1 MDPCLPS
8 GIHPAP
14 EWSQRLPGFQVGPS
28 QSRGH
33 CGADSS
39 PRIPSI
45 PIPASS
51 PAQGHLG
58 SGALHSSF
66 RSCPSV
72 CPWIWEPP
80 WEQSLQQTTSPQLPN
95 FTPTAP
101 RDPRSCFGINPELIL
116 SEIPFS
122 RLNLGVVYAGICG
135 DSSPSPQALLGSIWA
150 RAGTGG
156 PHGAFPVGA
165 VSSSASNFSFFHEFI
180 PSFTP
185 LPRLQLQPQTHLC
198 TSGLAFAA
206 TRESSWELFT
216 SWIGAVFPPF
226 PGLGPSEPDT
236 EPGKLR
242 VRL

>member
-1 MDPCLPS
+1 M
-8 GIHPAP
+8 
-14 EWSQRLPGFQVGPS
+14 
-28 QSRGH
+28 
-33 CGADSS
+33 GAKSAANHKPPTPKFHSNS
-39 PRIPSI
+39 PRS
-45 PIPASS
+45 
-51 PAQGHLG
+51 
-58 SGALHSSF
+58 
-66 RSCPSV
+66 
-72 CPWIWEPP
+72 
-80 WEQSLQQTTSPQLPN
+80 
-95 FTPTAP
+95 
-101 RDPRSCFGINPELIL
+101 PRSRFGINPELL
-116 SEIPFS
+116 LPEIPFS

-135 DSSPSPQALLGSIWA
+135 DSSPSPQPLLGSIRA

-165 VSSSASNFSFFHEFI
+165 VSFSASNFPFFHEFI
-180 PSFTP
+180 PSHTP

-206 TRESSWELFT
+206 ARESSWELFT

>member
-1 MDPCLPS
+1 M
-8 GIHPAP
+8 
-14 EWSQRLPGFQVGPS
+14 GPS
-28 QSRGH
+28 QSRCP

-51 PAQGHLG
+51 PARGCLG
-58 SGALHSSF
+58 SGCLRSSF

-80 WEQSLQQTTSPQLPN
+80 WKQSLQQTTSPQLPN
-95 FTPTAP
+95 FIPTAP
-101 RDPRSCFGINPELIL
+101 RDPRSHSGINPELIL

-135 DSSPSPQALLGSIWA
+135 DSSPSPQPLLGSIWA

-165 VSSSASNFSFFHEFI
+165 VSSSASNFPFFHEFI
-180 PSFTP
+180 P
-185 LPRLQLQPQTHLC
+185 LPHPPAPSAAAAPD
-198 TSGLAFAA
+198 TSVHIWAGLRGRAA
-206 TRESSWELFT
+206 SRESSWELFT